1 VELSSVT
8 AKRIVPVVV
17 IHDTERAAPLAE
29 ALLAGGL
36 DVIEITFRTP
46 ASEAAVTSIVRAFP
60 EMIVGAGTLLTPAQ
74 VARALAAGAQF
85 GVAPGLNPAVLA
97 AAREVGLPFVP
108 GVMTPTEVEGALA
121 EGCTTLKFFPAS
133 LAGGVEMLQALAGPY
148 GQAGAKFIAL
158 GGITPANMAEYLRLP
173 VVAAVGGSWIVEP
186 RLVAAGDW
194 TEITRRT
201 QEAREIVAS
210 VQHPAKA

>member
-1 VELSSVT
+1 VELSAVT

-17 IHDTERAAPLAE
+17 IQDAERAAPLAE

-46 ASEAAVTSIVRAFP
+46 ASEAAVTSVVRAFP

-74 VARALAAGAQF
+74 VARALEAGAQF

-97 AAREVGLPFVP
+97 AARDIGLPFVP
-108 GVMTPTEVEGALA
+108 GVMTPTEVEAALA

-133 LAGGVEMLQALAGPY
+133 LAGGVDMLRALAGPY
-148 GQAGAKFIAL
+148 GQAGARFIAL
-158 GGITPANMAEYLRLP
+158 GGITPANMADYLRLS

-186 RLVAAGDW
+186 SLIAAGDW
-194 TEITRRT
+194 TEITRR
-201 QEAREIVAS
+201 AREALDLARSVA
-210 VQHPAKA
+210 

>member
-1 VELSSVT
+1 MDLSAVT
-8 AKRIVPVVV
+8 AKRVLPVVV
-17 IHDTERAAPLAE
+17 IHDAERAAPLAE

-74 VARALAAGAQF
+74 VTRALATGAQF

-97 AAREVGLPFVP
+97 AAREAGLPFVP
-108 GVMTPTEVEGALA
+108 GVMTPTEVEGAIA
-121 EGCTTLKFFPAS
+121 NGCTTLKFFPAS
-133 LAGGVEMLQALAGPY
+133 LAGGPEMLRALAGPY
-148 GQAGAKFIAL
+148 GQAGARFVAL
-158 GGITPANMAEYLRLP
+158 GGITPENMADYLRLP

-186 RLVAAGDW
+186 RLVGAGDW
-194 TEITRRT
+194 PEVTRRA
-201 QEAREIVAS
+201 QEALAIVAS
-210 VQHPAKA
+210 LQQPAEA